1 MYGYYHFTI
10 SLSAKG
16 LVHLKG
22 DLHIH
27 TTLSDGSLGVEEVI
41 AQAKRMELDFISITD
56 HDSMASVS
64 RAKVLGERY
73 GVQTIPGVELTAWDK
88 LRSRKVHILCYA
100 PQKPDR
106 LEGLCRKSSEIRRSC
121 SMESVQKV
129 MKLYPITAEDITR
142 HVTGSKGIFK
152 QHILHA
158 LIEYGYS
165 THFYG
170 KLNDELFNEKTGT
183 CNVEKEYPDVNYVTE
198 LIHSAR
204 GAAVLAHPLVY
215 DSEELLIS
223 MAESGKLD
231 GVEVYHYSADEAYQK
246 RLLEIADKYG
256 LIVTGGSDFHGL
268 YNQQP
273 SHLGMY
279 TTDKENI
286 DRILKLCSRKQP

>member
-1 MYGYYHFTI
+1 M
-10 SLSAKG
+10 
-16 LVHLKG
+16 KG

-27 TTLSDGSLGVEEVI
+27 TTLSDGSLGVEEII
-41 AQAKRMELDFISITD
+41 AQAKRIGLDFISITD
-56 HDSMASVS
+56 HDTMSSIS
-64 RAKVLGERY
+64 RARVLGERY

-88 LRSRKVHILCYA
+88 TRNRKVHILCYA

-106 LEGLCRKSSEIRRSC
+106 LEGICRRCSEIRQSC
-121 SMESVQKV
+121 AKETVENV
-129 MKLYPITAEDITR
+129 LKLFPITTEDIIK
-142 HVTGSKGIFK
+142 HVSGSKSIFK

-170 KLNDELFNEKTGT
+170 KLDDELFNEETGS
-183 CNVEKEYPDVNYVTE
+183 CIVEKEYPDVNYVLD

-204 GAAVLAHPLVY
+204 GAAVLAHPMVY
-215 DSEELLIS
+215 DSVELIGEL
-223 MAESGKLD
+223 AANGKLD
-231 GVEVYHYSADEAYQK
+231 GIEVYHYSADEEQQAV
-246 RLLEIADKYG
+246 LMNIAREYG

-268 YNQQP
+268 YNVRP

-286 DRILKLCSRKQP
+286 DRILKLGNRK